1 LYNPTVA
8 MHIAKL
14 LFFFCLFVF
23 RLTDR
28 PVCVCV
34 CVLMCVH
41 NKLCVFFFS
50 NPPPGEATIRTA
62 FDELRTWK
70 LKAVFALTDATA
82 TATAGAPVRL
92 IRDWKDAM
100 TEVGDNQSLLASLRD
115 SPLSGRC
122 GF

>member
-1 LYNPTVA
+1 

-28 PVCVCV
+28 LLCVCV
-34 CVLMCVH
+34 DVILNCVC
-41 NKLCVFFFS
+41 FFS